1 MNKQKYTNPEF
12 EVDVFPKDDLVFT
25 LSSDGVDSNGSGGGF
40 EETTNSAQPNS
51 ILGG

>member
-12 EVDVFPKDDLVFT
+12 EVDVFSKDDLVFT
-25 LSSDGVDSNGSGGGF
+25 LSGTGSGTEVGF
-40 EETTNSAQPNS
+40 ESAQPNS